1 MGKKSEISLGE
12 AIKEVLKKL
21 RMHEKLEEI
30 SLIDSWEKVV
40 GPMINRHTDNLVV
53 RNKILYVN
61 LDSAPLRSELMLA
74 RSKIVKALN
83 KEAGKKVIEDI
94 VFR

>member
-12 AIKEVLKKL
+12 AIKEVLKRL
-21 RMHEKLEEI
+21 RMDEKLEEI

-40 GPMINRHTDNLVV
+40 GPMISRHTDNLVV

-74 RSKIVKALN
+74 RSKIVKTLN

>member
-1 MGKKSEISLGE
+1 MKKDNEISLGD
-12 AIKEVLKKL
+12 AIKEVLKRL
-21 RMHEKLEEI
+21 RMDEKLEEVN
-30 SLIDSWEKVV
+30 LMASWEKVV

-53 RNKILYVN
+53 RNRILYVN

-74 RSKIVKALN
+74 RSKIVEALN
-83 KEAGKKVIEDI
+83 KEAGKKVIDDI